1 MARTQK
7 IRSRCDIAL
16 LVDDEVGDYTEDG
29 TFVPARGSVEHHVL
43 RTLRT
48 QHQRVEIVPFS
59 QPLADTLLK
68 LQALK
73 PRLVFNLTEWI
84 DGDRTLDAA
93 IAGMLDALGIP
104 YTGTGP
110 AGLCIARDKVLAKG
124 IVAALGFATPR
135 HCVLT
140 RQSRGTGDLRYPVFV
155 KLPHGDGSDGI
166 GVSALIRTP
175 AQLAR
180 RVARLAKSETLLCE
194 EYIPGR
200 DLFVGVLGNGPDV
213 MPALELMVGRKDRGA
228 PTHATSR
235 IKVDAAYRKRWRIG
249 YRIPKLAPYVERDI
263 VKCSSAIFHALR
275 LRDYARIDYRLGD
288 DGRLY
293 FLEANPN
300 PDLLPNTFGRNGC
313 FAGVAYPEL
322 ISSIVR
328 FAYKRNRQFT

>member
-1 MARTQK
+1 MSENNK
-7 IRSRCDIAL
+7 SRCDIAL
-16 LVDDEVGDYTEDG
+16 LVDDEVGDYSDDG
-29 TFVPARGSVEHHVL
+29 TFAPARGSVEHHVL
-43 RTLRT
+43 RTLRA
-48 QHQRVEIVPFS
+48 QHKNVEIVPFS
-59 QPLADTLLK
+59 QPVADTLLRLEK
-68 LQALK
+68 LK

-124 IVAALGFATPR
+124 IVAALGIATPR

-140 RQSRGTGDLRYPVFV
+140 RRARDAGNLRFPLFV
-155 KLPHGDGSDGI
+155 KPPHGDGSDGI
-166 GVSALIRTP
+166 GVAALIRTP

-180 RVARLAKSETLLCE
+180 RVAKLETGETLLCE

-200 DLFVGVLGNGPDV
+200 DLFVGLLGNRPDV

-235 IKVDAAYRKRWRIG
+235 IKVDAEYRKRWRIG
-249 YRIPKLAPYVERDI
+249 YRIPKLLPYVERDI
-263 VKCSSAIFHALR
+263 RKASAAIFHALR

-300 PDLLPNTFGRNGC
+300 PDLLPDTFGSNGC
-313 FAGVAYPEL
+313 FAGVSYSEL
-322 ISSIVR
+322 IGAIVR
-328 FAYKRNRQFT
+328 AARSR